1 MKNVTKL
8 VTLLSLTALLS
19 PALKAKS
26 PEAAYLETCRKD
38 PGMPVPV
45 VVVSPHVPAGL
56 GGQTVPFEFI
66 VDTSGQTS
74 AFVAPPSADSDLVE
88 AVVDALKQWKFKP
101 AVSEGVPVAM
111 KVVLPVR
118 VIEDS
123 RAETGVGVNW

>member
-8 VTLLSLTALLS
+8 AVLLSLTALVS

-26 PEAAYLETCRKD
+26 PEAVYLETCRKD
-38 PGMPVPV
+38 VGFPVPV
-45 VVVSPHVPAGL
+45 VVVSPHVPAGF
-56 GGQTVPFEFI
+56 GGQTVPIEFI

-74 AFVAPPSADSDLVE
+74 AFVAPSDADSELVV

-101 AVSEGVPVAM
+101 ALSNGVPVAT

-118 VIEDS
+118 IVDEPVAGT
-123 RAETGVGVNW
+123 RYAAN